1 MGGNGVNVSVGRM
14 DVGMDVSVGNAVG
27 GTVVGVGVTV
37 GVGVGRFRLMTM
49 RFSA

>member
-1 MGGNGVNVSVGRM
+1 MT
-14 DVGMDVSVGNAVG
+14 VGMDVSVGNAVG